1 MRRIASLL
9 FLLAFAFTQASAAE
23 CPMASAS
30 AAPASGGAHAMH
42 GAAGHHGGHHAD
54 ADDPG
59 PRHSHVPGQRAECGI
74 VMSCGAALV
83 VAGEIAVAPAPAPAA
98 ALPWRPALYASPT
111 IATDPPPP
119 RLALPA

>member
-30 AAPASGGAHAMH
+30 AAPASGDAHAMH

-59 PRHSHVPGQRAECGI
+59 PRHSHAPGQRAECGI
-74 VMSCGAALV
+74 VMSCGAAVV
-83 VAGEIAVAPAPAPAA
+83 VAGEIDVPAPSASADAPV
-98 ALPWRPALYASPT
+98 RTPALYASPF
-111 IATDPPPP
+111 IAIVSPPP